1 MRLDKIFLL
10 VLAGAIFCSCSKK
23 TTTVSPAD
31 QVQGLSSKGLIYA
44 LPATMLN
51 IEVTAERHAYFP
63 GPYAKFAE
71 KYLGIDNV
79 TTQEQVKW
87 SIVSVCIQESQIPDL
102 NSLFVVESEGKTHF
116 LNIELT
122 EKGLIIPMHS
132 VAFSHVSKESNFSDY
147 DTQTNFSDLSHTPFI
162 ASERTT
168 HYSRVFQDSTF
179 VRVPVH
185 KDVIVEKSLEE
196 KAKEAANF
204 IFSLRKRR
212 FELISGDADFICEG
226 SAVQEVFDE
235 ISRLE
240 KEYLSLFV
248 GKHFTKRKK
257 HEFSYLPAKPENGG
271 SILFRFSESKGVLA
285 AADLTGSPVL
295 IEVSLANSW
304 NNMGGLDNLSL
315 EIDEQKRDA
324 FYYRIPVPV
333 YVKISGSSG
342 ELFNS
347 TLTVNHYGPL
357 VRVPADY
364 SFGK

>member
-44 LPATMLN
+44 LSATMLN

-63 GPYAKFAE
+63 GPYAKFAK

-79 TTQEQVKW
+79 VTQEHVKW
-87 SIVSVCIQESQIPDL
+87 SIVSVSIQESQVPDL
-102 NSLFVVESEGKTHF
+102 NSLFVVESESKGKF
-116 LNIELT
+116 LNIDLT
-122 EKGLIIPMHS
+122 EKGLIIPMHN
-132 VAFSHVSKESNFSDY
+132 VAFSHVSPESNLSDY
-147 DTQTNFSDLSHTPFI
+147 ETHAEFSDLSHIPFI

-240 KEYLSLFV
+240 QEYLSLFV
-248 GKHFTKRKK
+248 GKHFINQKK
-257 HEFSYLPAKPENGG
+257 HEFSYLPAKAENGG

-285 AADLTGSPVL
+285 DSDLSGSPVL
-295 IEVSLANSW
+295 IEVSSANTWKS
-304 NNMGGLDNLSL
+304 MGLLDNLAL

-333 YVKISGSSG
+333 NVRISGSSG

-347 TLTVNHYGPL
+347 TLTVNQYGPL

>member
-1 MRLDKIFLL
+1 MRLEKIFLL
-10 VLAGAIFCSCSKK
+10 ALAGAIFCSCSKK
-23 TTTVSPAD
+23 TTTVTPAD

-44 LPATMLN
+44 LPATLLN
-51 IEVTAERHAYFP
+51 IEVTAERHAYFS
-63 GPYAKFAE
+63 GPYAKFAK

-79 TTQEQVKW
+79 ETQDQVKW
-87 SIVSVCIQESQIPDL
+87 SIVSVSVQESQIPDL
-102 NSLFVVESEGKTHF
+102 NSLFVVETESKAQF
-116 LNIELT
+116 LNIKLT
-122 EKGLIIPMHS
+122 EQGLIIPMHS
-132 VAFSHVSKESNFSDY
+132 VAFSHFSKESNFSDY
-147 DTQTNFSDLSHTPFI
+147 DIQTNFSDLSHTPFI
-162 ASERTT
+162 ASERIT

-235 ISRLE
+235 IYRLE
-240 KEYLSLFV
+240 QEYLSLFV
-248 GKHFTKRKK
+248 GKYFANQKK
-257 HEFSYLPAKPENGG
+257 HKLSYLPSSAENGG

-285 AADLTGSPVL
+285 DSDLSGSPVL
-295 IEVSLANSW
+295 IEVSTENTWKSMGLLNNLA
-304 NNMGGLDNLSL
+304 L
-315 EIDEQKRDA
+315 EIDDKKRDA

-333 YVKISGSSG
+333 NVRISGSSG

-347 TLTVNHYGPL
+347 TLTVNQYGPL